1 MPSQPSMRPAP
12 HRRGDEGSDGHDSRA
27 STVAG
32 SIADDDGASS
42 IPNATAAG
50 AVDDTAFSLGTSR
63 HTQAGSIASRRLRSS
78 LWHLR
83 WRMREFLAELV
94 ASTLLLAVGTSVNCQ
109 VKLSQ
114 SLSPSSAA
122 GSYASQ
128 NWAWGLAVMCT
139 IHLAGGISGAHA
151 NPGITI
157 SLAFFRG
164 FPWRL
169 VPSYLAAQLLGS
181 FLGAALTYAMYL
193 PSIERYQGAAGVGM
207 RTIVGEGETGSLFTT
222 VPAPYTTPASTFA
235 TELVASAILAM
246 LVLCVGDESNSPP
259 GDGMSGLII
268 GLAVT
273 MIVSVLYLLAHG
285 VCIALGS

>member
-1 MPSQPSMRPAP
+1 
-12 HRRGDEGSDGHDSRA
+12 
-27 STVAG
+27 
-32 SIADDDGASS
+32 
-42 IPNATAAG
+42 
-50 AVDDTAFSLGTSR
+50 
-63 HTQAGSIASRRLRSS
+63 S

-273 MIVSVLYLLAHG
+273 MIVSSGYAINAARDFGPRVFLSCVGYESAVWTHNSHWWLYGPIVGTIGGALLG
-285 VCIALGS
+285 CLVYDICIFQGEASPLNRR